1 MKIFS
6 KVLTSILESN
16 LGTDYFFRYWKV
28 GGFHEDWTE
37 PASQIKKELWLS
49 LICSHRKAKC
59 PWLIHYKSK
68 MLHQNTFIF
77 ILYMFD
83 GAPTLLS
90 KIMNNGPVVYAC
102 TYPPSLAQ
110 LW

>member
-1 MKIFS
+1 MKTGQNQRVKS
-6 KVLTSILESN
+6 RRN
-16 LGTDYFFRYWKV
+16 CD
-28 GGFHEDWTE
+28 
-37 PASQIKKELWLS
+37 S
-49 LICSHRKAKC
+49 LLYAHRKGEC

-102 TYPPSLAQ
+102 TYPPPLPNCDRLSVCIKPEISVNTVFFCV
-110 LW
+110 

>member
-1 MKIFS
+1 MK
-6 KVLTSILESN
+6 TGQN
-16 LGTDYFFRYWKV
+16 LRVKSRRNCD
-28 GGFHEDWTE
+28 
-37 PASQIKKELWLS
+37 S
-49 LICSHRKAKC
+49 LLYAHRKAEY

-77 ILYMFD
+77 TLYMFD

-102 TYPPSLAQ
+102 TYPPPLPCPTVIGYPFVLNLRSP
-110 LW
+110 

>member
-1 MKIFS
+1 MK
-6 KVLTSILESN
+6 TGQN
-16 LGTDYFFRYWKV
+16 LRVKSRRNCD
-28 GGFHEDWTE
+28 
-37 PASQIKKELWLS
+37 S
-49 LICSHRKAKC
+49 LLYVHRKAEC
-59 PWLIHYKSK
+59 PWFIHYKSK

-77 ILYMFD
+77 TLYMFD

-110 LW
+110 L